1 MSVLLRVK
9 AGHEIPAAYQ
19 TKFLEACKSGFSF
32 SVANKSEGMK
42 SLFYNPLPEGKKK
55 GYDLAKS
62 LQEVSTKFK
71 DKNYVLVGYEYEVSP
86 AERQPFP
93 VLMDDKEIELLH
105 VYISGDMARYM
116 DPKKPVGP
124 ETQFMDAYFGSL
136 IIDAY
141 TEAGANL
148 TKLME
153 KINSAE
159 FRKPMIEHMEPKC
172 TIMLLSK
179 DDDFLRL
186 KRKND
191 DYADFSWGEASQ
203 TLGYKEEE
211 KPVEEKKED
220 PVADDDNIPAWRKAR
235 LAATPAAVPAPAAT
249 PPAKPEEEDEDDK
262 DDEEAGEVDDT
273 KSQAAKGATGP
284 KVAQVDLDE
293 LAKGLDPKDGIWD
306 PTTKSI
312 KPPVHLGGRELRR
325 HYGSHSTKGHLAY
338 DLKNRQGIPVEDLQ
352 PGSHLYR
359 LFNRIPEKTPV
370 GSGSGKNT
378 DPAVVAT
385 KDTLAATSKPQPLM
399 TADQIE
405 KTKKVVSSAFASPT
419 LDSIQVQ
426 AIEGKYPKFSDR
438 LDVKPEEMI
447 LWPQDRMFD
456 VVQTGHKQAWML
468 ILELQA
474 WVLALKPD
482 LVPKAVAPV
491 AKEEEEDDD
500 IPAWRKAKM
509 KSQAA

>member
-1 MSVLLRVK
+1 MTVLLRVK
-9 AGHEIPAAYQ
+9 AGHEIPAAFQ

-71 DKNYVLVGYEYEVSP
+71 DKNYVLVGYQYEVAA

-191 DYADFSWGEASQ
+191 DYADFSWGETSQ
-203 TLGYKEEE
+203 TLGYKEEAKPE
-211 KPVEEKKED
+211 KEEKED

-235 LAATPAAVPAPAAT
+235 LAPTAPAAT
-249 PPAKPEEEDEDDK
+249 PPAPTPPAEPEEDDDDDK
-262 DDEEAGEVDDT
+262 DDKEKEAGEVDDT
-273 KSQAAKGATGP
+273 KSKGATGP
-284 KVAQVDLDE
+284 KVAQADLDE
-293 LAKGLDPKDGIWD
+293 LAKGLDPKDGVWD
-306 PTTKSI
+306 SKTQTV

-325 HYGSHSTKGHLAY
+325 HYGSHAIGGHTAY
-338 DLKNRQGIPVEDLQ
+338 DTKNREGIPISELQ
-352 PGSHLYR
+352 PGSHIYR
-359 LFNRIPEKTPV
+359 LFHRIPEKTPTSAD
-370 GSGSGKNT
+370 GGKNT
-378 DPAVVAT
+378 DTTAVAA
-385 KDTLAATSKPQPLM
+385 KDTLPATSAPQPLM

-405 KTKKVVSSAFASPT
+405 KTKKVVNSAFASPT

-447 LWPQDRMFD
+447 LWPKDRMWD

-468 ILELQA
+468 ILELQN
-474 WVLALKPD
+474 WVLQLKPD

-491 AKEEEEDDD
+491 AEVEEEEDES
-500 IPAWRKAKM
+500 IPAWRRAKM